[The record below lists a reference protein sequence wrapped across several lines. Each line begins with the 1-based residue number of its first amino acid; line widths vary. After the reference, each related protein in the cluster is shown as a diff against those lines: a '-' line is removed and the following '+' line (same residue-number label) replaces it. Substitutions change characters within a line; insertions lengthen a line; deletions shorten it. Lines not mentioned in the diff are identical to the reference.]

1 MTLDELYNS
10 ILGIKSGT
18 LECNR
23 IYLTKCKIGSEVTFN
38 RQKDLLTALDVYIQ
52 ILDYYY
58 DVKNQDSD
66 LITEDEILVIIAEA
80 SKIIRIFKDSYYG
93 R

>member
-10 ILGIKSGT
+10 ILGIKLGT
-18 LECNR
+18 LACNSV
-23 IYLTKCKIGSEVTFN
+23 YLQKCQIGSSVTTN
-38 RQKDLLTALDVYIQ
+38 RQKDLLTALDVYNQ

-58 DVKNQDSD
+58 DVKNQSSD
-66 LITEDEILVIIAEA
+66 LITEEEILIVIAEA
-80 SKIIRIFKDSYYG
+80 SKVIRIFKDSYYG